1 MREDFQLNE
10 PHLLGDLL
18 EKLRRSVAYKG
29 HPLSKAVLTKSI
41 GMSHKTYTKL
51 ISGVAVMQQVITC
64 EC

>member
-29 HPLSKAVLTKSI
+29 HPLSKGMLTRSI
-41 GMSHKTYTKL
+41 GMSGKTYAKL
-51 ISGVAVMQQVITC
+51 ISGVAVMQVITC